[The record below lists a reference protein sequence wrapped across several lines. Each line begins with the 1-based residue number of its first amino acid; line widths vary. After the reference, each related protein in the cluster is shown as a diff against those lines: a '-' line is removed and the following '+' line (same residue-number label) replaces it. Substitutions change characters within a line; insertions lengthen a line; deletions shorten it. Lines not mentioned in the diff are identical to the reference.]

1 MRSRNFARHAVP
13 PLSKPN
19 AAYIINWSNV
29 NGTLKLAVI
38 MDAIWFQQTLER
50 AGASHADL
58 ARHLRLAPSA
68 VSRMMKGERQMK
80 LLEAVQI
87 AAFLGVSQDEVLRHA
102 GASAETVPRAGPARR
117 GRPPRAFA
125 APVAPPRA
133 EPIPIRSAARGGA
146 DQQMFLEDGPIGYT
160 PRPA

>member
-1 MRSRNFARHAVP
+1 MRFT
-13 PLSKPN
+13 PLSKPH

-29 NGTLKLAVI
+29 NDTITLAVI

-50 AGASHADL
+50 AGASQADL

-87 AAFLGVSQDEVLRHA
+87 AAFLGVPQEEALRHA
-102 GASAETVPRAGPARR
+102 GDSTTPPPA
-117 GRPPRAFA
+117 
-125 APVAPPRA
+125 
-133 EPIPIRSAARGGA
+133 
-146 DQQMFLEDGPIGYT
+146 
-160 PRPA
+160 

>member
-1 MRSRNFARHAVP
+1 MLPAPGLAPSMTNLQPQSSSPPAHSCVFAISPDMRFA
-13 PLSKPN
+13 PLSKPH

-29 NGTLKLAVI
+29 NDTITLVVI

-50 AGASHADL
+50 AGATQADL

-87 AAFLGVSQDEVLRHA
+87 ADFLGISQEEVLRHA
-102 GASAETVPRAGPARR
+102 GDNTVPSP
-117 GRPPRAFA
+117 
-125 APVAPPRA
+125 
-133 EPIPIRSAARGGA
+133 
-146 DQQMFLEDGPIGYT
+146 
-160 PRPA
+160 